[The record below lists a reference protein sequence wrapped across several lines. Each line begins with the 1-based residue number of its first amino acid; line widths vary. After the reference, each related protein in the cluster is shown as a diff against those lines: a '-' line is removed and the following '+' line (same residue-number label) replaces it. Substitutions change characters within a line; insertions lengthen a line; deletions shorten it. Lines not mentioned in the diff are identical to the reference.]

1 MAAAGNSGCLRHQ
14 AIQKS
19 GIKLIFR
26 KKKRVDEKI
35 DDTMRVANMNVEGM
49 PWYVPTDQAG
59 LSTGTGQE
67 RNDSQDRQPPQPL
80 SRRETWNMIFIAL
93 GAALL
98 IALVFIVGAFLFIL
112 FALHIWLK

>member
-1 MAAAGNSGCLRHQ
+1 M
-14 AIQKS
+14 
-19 GIKLIFR
+19 IFR

-35 DDTMRVANMNVEGM
+35 DDTTRIANMNVEGM

-67 RNDSQDRQPPQPL
+67 RNGSQNRQPPQPL